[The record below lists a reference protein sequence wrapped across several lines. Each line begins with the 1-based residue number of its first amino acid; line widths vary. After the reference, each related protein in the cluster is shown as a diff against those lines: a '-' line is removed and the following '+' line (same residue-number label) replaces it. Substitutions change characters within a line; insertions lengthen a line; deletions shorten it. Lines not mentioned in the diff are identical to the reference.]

1 MNKLITHNPYRLLG
15 VFSNSPTKEKVA
27 NMGKMKAFLKVGK
40 AVSFP
45 LDLAGILPP
54 IERTEELVSEAD
66 TKLAL
71 PAEQLK
77 HAQFWFIKESPID
90 EVAFNNLM
98 SGDIDKAIEIWSK
111 KDNASSLQNRIVCAL
126 IKDDLAAVCDLA
138 EKLYAQFTD
147 SFVSTVAGDTVK
159 IDNPEYDFI
168 DNLSDAIGVNKV
180 LAHVNNSEWRNHL
193 SGKAISPLINTLKA
207 AIETARANRVDGPVA
222 SYRAGIKLM
231 NETKSTLQQLK
242 KIASPHDL
250 QYQMVVDQLANEIL
264 QCGIDYYNES
274 DDNDAAYKAMT
285 IQRYAQSIA
294 VGSLAKERCEE
305 NTRILEEI
313 IEKLPPKEILSEFN
327 ALMDLIKD
335 FVEGKKEPEPEPDP
349 NEDSNR
355 AVLRIL
361 NAYHRSNPLYD
372 HLMGPQL
379 PDASDEINKL
389 LEKARPY
396 IIAIKEKVSVH
407 ESHVIE
413 VCTIL
418 ANVVLSKSIDSIN
431 KAQKILEHEAQKIK
445 SSYSL
450 PSEVTKYNTLL
461 HKFSVI
467 LAHNW
472 YVISELRLLP
482 LSNEFVTSR
491 LNPNEQALANIS
503 KGLPVSRPNVDK
515 TLYYTDDEYYKNCSS
530 YSSFATYIERY
541 PNGRHTQDARNK
553 MRSIEERE
561 IKLCLSKKEYE
572 NFIKK
577 YPNSVFRKTAE
588 KSIEELEFKSCK
600 SYQEFV
606 YFVKSH
612 PNSDHCSEAERKIK
626 DIETKAYNAC
636 HSYNDY
642 VGFIKDYPNSAWVP
656 QAKSKRDQIR
666 REIESKLR
674 SSQTVQDCISLYRQ
688 YGSDPDQMIDKHAY
702 SLCDGKSDLKQYIEV
717 FSLYRKEAEETITK
731 SNQRIAFAVI
741 AIIIILIIIFF
752 ASQNS

>member
-15 VFSNSPTKEKVA
+15 VFSNSPTREKVA

-45 LDLAGILPP
+45 LDLVGILPA

-77 HAQFWFIKESPID
+77 HAQFWFINESPID
-90 EVAFNNLM
+90 EVAFNNLLA
-98 SGDIDKAIEIWSK
+98 GDMEKAIEIWSK

-126 IKDDLAAVCDLA
+126 IKDEHASACNLA
-138 EKLYAQFTD
+138 EKLYTQFAEA
-147 SFVSTVAGDTVK
+147 FVSTVAGDTLK
-159 IDNPEYDFI
+159 IEHPEFGFL
-168 DNLSDAIGVNKV
+168 DNLADEIGVNVV
-180 LAHVNNSEWRNHL
+180 LSHLSISEWRSHL
-193 SGKAISPLINTLKA
+193 SEKAIVPLINTLQASINLAK
-207 AIETARANRVDGPVA
+207 ANRIKGPNA
-222 SYRAGIKLM
+222 SYKAGIKLI
-231 NETKSTLQQLK
+231 NETQETLQQLK
-242 KIASPHDL
+242 KLASASNV
-250 QYQMVVDQLANEIL
+250 QYQTIVNQLANEIL
-264 QCGIDYYNES
+264 QCGINYYNDSE
-274 DDNDAAYKAMT
+274 DNDAAHKAMR
-285 IQRYAQSIA
+285 IQKYAQSIA
-294 VGSLAKERCEE
+294 ISGSITKDRCDE
-305 NTRILEEI
+305 NVRILDEI
-313 IEKLPPKEILSEFN
+313 IAQLPPVEILSDFN
-327 ALMDLIKD
+327 SLMDLIKD
-335 FVEGKKEPEPEPDP
+335 FIEGKKEAKPESDDTASRLIRAFSGRPRLMDSIFGP
-349 NEDSNR
+349 N
-355 AVLRIL
+355 
-361 NAYHRSNPLYD
+361 
-372 HLMGPQL
+372 L
-379 PDASDEINKL
+379 PDASDEINEL
-389 LEKARPY
+389 LNKARPK
-396 IIAIKEKVSVH
+396 IISMKEKVSSYEKH
-407 ESHVIE
+407 LME

-418 ANVVLSKSIDSIN
+418 ANVILSKSIESVN
-431 KAQKILEHEAQKIK
+431 NAQKILEREAQKIK
-445 SSYSL
+445 SYSYS

-472 YVISELRLLP
+472 YIISELKLLP
-482 LSNEFVTSR
+482 LSNEFVTNR
-491 LNPNEQALANIS
+491 IKPNEQALANIS
-503 KGLPVSRPNVDK
+503 KGLSVSRPNVDN
-515 TLYYTDDEYYKNCSS
+515 TLYYTDDEYFNTCSS
-530 YSSFATYIERY
+530 YSSFNTYMERY

-561 IKLCLSKKEYE
+561 IKLCLSKKDYE
-572 NFIKK
+572 SFIKK

-606 YFVKSH
+606 YFVKNH
-612 PNSDHCSEAERKIK
+612 PNSEHCSEVERKIK
-626 DIETKAYNAC
+626 DIETRAYNAC

-688 YGSDPDQMIDKHAY
+688 YGSDPDQIIDKRAY

-717 FSLYRKEAEETITK
+717 FTFYRKDAEETITK

-741 AIIIILIIIFF
+741 AIIIILIIIYF